1 MHKKVLKFFFV
12 LISAVTIASC
22 QSIGEQKTDLTGNIS
37 EGTSKPSKIDVFY
50 VTDRGAILSETG
62 KLTYDASRSHSLA
75 YGVVS
80 VIGNQSTEFGLIE
93 PIEIGRFPRTPYAMQ
108 ETPMGVRRADDAI
121 VAHEHSV
128 SQIQTELEKKLYSTK
143 RKEVIIF
150 IHGYHNTFE
159 DAIKST
165 SQLCDSFGV
174 DEYVCVSLSWPA
186 GGTQGILLGY
196 NFDRESGE
204 FAVADIRK
212 AIRVIS
218 GTQHLKYIHLIAH
231 SRGTDVL
238 ASALQQLMI
247 EAYGSKQ
254 TIGDKYKIA
263 NIILAAP
270 DIDVDVASSKLAI
283 LLSDPDFSYGGK
295 INQKAILNRGNTQTT
310 IYTSQGDKA
319 LAISNKLFGGQFRLG
334 MLAAHLDDR
343 ILENTPKV
351 GSNLDLISVES
362 DGGEFLGHSYFLAN
376 NHVRNDI
383 VSLIRDHQKAG
394 SPERQLIEIKKPF
407 WFLPK

>member
-1 MHKKVLKFFFV
+1 M
-12 LISAVTIASC
+12 ISAVTIASC
-22 QSIGEQKTDLTGNIS
+22 QSIGEQQTDLTSNIS
-37 EGTSKPSKIDVFY
+37 EGASKPNKVDIFY
-50 VTDRGAILSETG
+50 LTDRGAIFSETG

-80 VIGNQSTEFGLIE
+80 VIRNQSTEFGLIE

-121 VAHEHSV
+121 LAHERSV
-128 SQIQTELEKKLYSTK
+128 FEIQTELGKKLNSTK

-150 IHGYHNTFE
+150 IQGYHNTFD

-165 SQLCDSFGV
+165 SQLCDSFRV
-174 DEYVCVSLSWPA
+174 DEYVCISLSWPA

-212 AIRVIS
+212 AIRIIS
-218 GTQHLKYIHLIAH
+218 GTQQLKLIHLIAH

-270 DIDVDVASSKLAI
+270 DIDVDVASSKLAV

-310 IYTSQGDKA
+310 IYTSKGDKA

-351 GSNLDLISVES
+351 GNNLDLISVES

-394 SPERQLIEIKKPF
+394 SSERQLIEIKKPF
-407 WFLPK
+407 WFLPQ

>member
-1 MHKKVLKFFFV
+1 M
-12 LISAVTIASC
+12 ISAVTIASC
-22 QSIGEQKTDLTGNIS
+22 QSIGEQKTNLTSNLS
-37 EGTSKPSKIDVFY
+37 EGASNPNKVDIFY
-50 VTDRGAILSETG
+50 VTDRGAIFSETG

-80 VIGNQSTEFGLIE
+80 VIGHQSTEFGLIE

-121 VAHEHSV
+121 VAHERSV
-128 SQIQTELEKKLYSTK
+128 FEIQNELGKKLNSTK

-150 IHGYHNTFE
+150 IHGYHNTFD

-174 DEYVCVSLSWPA
+174 NEYVCVSLSWPA

-218 GTQHLKYIHLIAH
+218 GTHQLKYIHLIAH

-270 DIDVDVASSKLAI
+270 DIDVDVASSKLAV

-295 INQKAILNRGNTQTT
+295 INQKAILNRGTPPTT

-334 MLAAHLDDR
+334 MLAAHLDDK

-351 GSNLDLISVES
+351 GNNLDLISVES

-407 WFLPK
+407 WFLPQ

>member
-1 MHKKVLKFFFV
+1 MHKIILKFFV
-12 LISAVTIASC
+12 ALISAVTIASC
-22 QSIGEQKTDLTGNIS
+22 QSIGEQKTNLTSNLS
-37 EGTSKPSKIDVFY
+37 EGASNPNKVDIFY
-50 VTDRGAILSETG
+50 VTDRGAIFSETG

-93 PIEIGRFPRTPYAMQ
+93 PIEIGRFPRTPYAIQ

-121 VAHEHSV
+121 VAHERSV
-128 SQIQTELEKKLYSTK
+128 FEIQSELGKKLNSTK

-150 IHGYHNTFE
+150 IHGYHNTFD

-174 DEYVCVSLSWPA
+174 NEYVCVSLSWPA

-218 GTQHLKYIHLIAH
+218 GTHQLKHIHLIAH

-270 DIDVDVASSKLAI
+270 DIDVDVASSKLAV

-334 MLAAHLDDR
+334 MLAAHLDDK

-351 GSNLDLISVES
+351 GNNLDLISVES

-407 WFLPK
+407 WFLPQ

>member
-1 MHKKVLKFFFV
+1 M
-12 LISAVTIASC
+12 ISAVTIASC
-22 QSIGEQKTDLTGNIS
+22 QSIGEQQTDLTSNIS
-37 EGTSKPSKIDVFY
+37 EGASKPNKVDIFY
-50 VTDRGAILSETG
+50 VTDRGAIFSETG

-75 YGVVS
+75 YGIVS
-80 VIGNQSTEFGLIE
+80 VIRNQSTEFGLNE

-121 VAHEHSV
+121 LAHERSV
-128 SQIQTELEKKLYSTK
+128 FEIQKELGKKLNSTK

-150 IHGYHNTFE
+150 IHGYHNTFD

-165 SQLCDSFGV
+165 SQLCDSFRV
-174 DEYVCVSLSWPA
+174 DEYVCISLSWPA

-218 GTQHLKYIHLIAH
+218 GTQQLKHIHLIAH

-270 DIDVDVASSKLAI
+270 DIDVDVASSKLAV

-351 GSNLDLISVES
+351 GNNLDLISVES

-376 NHVRNDI
+376 NHVKNDI

-407 WFLPK
+407 WFLPQ